1 MTTIDIL
8 KRLCDA
14 FFLTVS
20 PYDQY
25 NDWPI
30 DFMSALE
37 ATLYD
42 AEVDREKYDGAIL
55 RALNLFKPYIEF
67 LKEGKDT

>member
-1 MTTIDIL
+1 MTNKDCL

-37 ATLYD
+37 TTLYGGD
-42 AEVDREKYDGAIL
+42 VDREKYDAPVL
-55 RALNLFKPYIEF
+55 RALDLFKPFIEA
-67 LKEGKDT
+67 LKEEMDK

>member
-1 MTTIDIL
+1 MTNKDCL

-37 ATLYD
+37 TTLYGGD
-42 AEVDREKYDGAIL
+42 VDHEKYDAPVL
-55 RALNLFKPYIEF
+55 RALDLFKPYIEF
-67 LKEGKDT
+67 LKEGKTK